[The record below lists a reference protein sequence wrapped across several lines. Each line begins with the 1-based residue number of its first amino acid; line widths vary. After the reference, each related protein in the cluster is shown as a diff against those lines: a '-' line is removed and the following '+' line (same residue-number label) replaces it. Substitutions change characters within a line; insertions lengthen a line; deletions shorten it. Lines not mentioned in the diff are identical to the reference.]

1 MNKNEYRRAFIMLRA
16 AIPGYGGHARLE
28 RRTLTGSLYFIVT
41 APQGAGTLTALLAG
55 ESRGEYYVA
64 PIGALAPDRRGQ
76 LTLAW
81 QFDPRNI
88 DGRPLEAYAWVVIA
102 RNEDAAVALTG
113 NVDGHRALDMA
124 ALSRAVMAAL
134 STPEEPAADLPE
146 PTEEI
151 MPRPEPQPESQPE
164 PQPEPQP
171 QTLPEAPVEEAPT
184 QGDVKVYT
192 RMRSRRRPARARET
206 AQPVETAPA
215 ETAPEP
221 VPKPAEARTAAA
233 TLGLDI
239 TTPWPGDAEPLRRLF
254 ATQKPV
260 DTPLGGGYT
269 YITTPMPI
277 PGGNADALIGLKAEG
292 GAIVGIRYAVPGAYA
307 PEPPVGLDNY
317 VWTPT
322 ENGGGYWVLDIT
334 TS

>member
-28 RRTLTGSLYFIVT
+28 RRTLTGSLYFVVT
-41 APQGAGTLTALLAG
+41 APQGAGTLTAALAG
-55 ESRGEYYVA
+55 ESRDGYYVA
-64 PIGALAPDRRGQ
+64 PVGILAPDRRGQ

-88 DGRPLEAYAWVVIA
+88 DGRPLEAYAWVVVA
-102 RNEDAAVALTG
+102 RTEDAAVALTG

-151 MPRPEPQPESQPE
+151 MPRPEPQPEPQPK
-164 PQPEPQP
+164 PQPETPA
-171 QTLPEAPVEEAPT
+171 EAPAEEAPT

-192 RMRSRRRPARARET
+192 RMRSRRRPARPRET
-206 AQPVETAPA
+206 ARPVETAPA

-221 VPKPAEARTAAA
+221 VPIPAEARTAAA

-239 TTPWPGDAEPLRRLF
+239 TTPWPGNAEPLRRLF

-269 YITTPMPI
+269 YITTPLPI
-277 PGGNADALIGLKAEG
+277 PGGNADALIGLKAENG
-292 GAIVGIRYAVPGAYA
+292 TFTGIRYAVPAPYA

-317 VWTPT
+317 VWMSA
-322 ENGGGYWVLDIT
+322 EDGGGYWVLDIA